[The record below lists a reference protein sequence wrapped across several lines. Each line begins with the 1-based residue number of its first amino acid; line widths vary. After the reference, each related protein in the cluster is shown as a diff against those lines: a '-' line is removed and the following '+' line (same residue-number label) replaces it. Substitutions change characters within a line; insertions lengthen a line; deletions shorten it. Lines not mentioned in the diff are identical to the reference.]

1 LTLTADVPIAK
12 ELPMTDSQS
21 RVTAD
26 HLRRDAYLYVRQ
38 SSLHQVANNTESSR
52 RQYDLR
58 GRAVA
63 LGWPTERVVVID
75 VDQGQSGSS
84 ATDREGFQRLVA
96 DVSLQKAGI
105 VLGLECSRLARNN
118 ADWHRLLE
126 LCALSGTLICDEDG
140 LYDPGQINDRLL
152 LGLKGTISEA
162 ELHFIRARLQ
172 GGLLAKAGRGELAV
186 RLPVGLVYDPV
197 GNVVLDPDAGVRQ
210 AIGHLFETFE
220 ATGSAS
226 AAVKAFAAERL
237 TFPGRHGPGGP
248 HAGELYWKPLRHDQ
262 ALFVLHNPRYA
273 GAYFYGRR
281 RQVTDIDGHSTTV
294 NKPREEWTVLI
305 PDAHPGYIGFDQ
317 YERNQATLA
326 ANAAFRGQERRAGPA
341 REGPALLQ
349 GLAICGKCGKRMAAT
364 YHARRDGTLLP
375 DYACRREGIATGTPP
390 CQTICGA
397 GIDNAV
403 AALVL
408 EQLTPLAIETALQ
421 VSAELAQRAVDADR
435 IRATHVER
443 ARYAADAARRRYLAV
458 DPANRLVADTLEAD
472 WNHKLRELSDAQ
484 DDYERAT
491 QAGNSPLTDDQQARI
506 RALASDLPALFND
519 PATPTRER
527 KRLIRLLATDVTLIK
542 TDDHITAHV
551 RLSGGAQHTLT
562 VPRPLRAWEA
572 HTTPAATI
580 AAIDELLAEHTYD
593 ETAAIL
599 NERGLTGGWG
609 KPFTVPSL
617 TQLCR
622 NRNIPDLRQRLRGAG
637 MLTLD
642 EIAGEMGVTTA
653 TIKRWQHRGHITGR
667 RIDARRA
674 HLYHP
679 GQHRPPD
686 GRRRDQLTPPEA
698 VPATRDDH
706 PDADRHGNTT
716 TNSPGGAV

>member
-1 LTLTADVPIAK
+1 
-12 ELPMTDSQS
+12 MSDSQTK
-21 RVTAD
+21 VTAD

-38 SSLHQVANNTESSR
+38 SSLYQVANNTESAR

-75 VDQGQSGSS
+75 VDQGQSGAS

-140 LYDPGQINDRLL
+140 LYDPGSINDRLL

-172 GGLLAKAGRGELAV
+172 GGILAKAGRGELAV
-186 RLPVGLVYDPV
+186 RLPVGLIYDAL
-197 GNVVLDPDAGVRQ
+197 GAVVLDPDAGVRQ
-210 AIGHLFETFE
+210 AISHLFATFE
-220 ATGSAS
+220 TTGSAS
-226 AAVKAFAAERL
+226 AVVKAFAAERL
-237 TFPGRHGPGGP
+237 TFPGRHSPGGP
-248 HAGELYWKPLRHDQ
+248 HSGELYWKPLRHDQ

-281 RQVTDIDGHSTTV
+281 RQVAGIDGHKRTV
-294 NKPREEWTVLI
+294 HKPRDQWTVLI
-305 PDAHPGYIGFDQ
+305 PDAHPGYITFEH

-326 ANAAFRGQERRAGPA
+326 ANAAFRGQERRAGPP

-349 GLAICGKCGKRMAAT
+349 GLAICGTCGKRMAAT
-364 YHARRDGTLLP
+364 YHARCNRELLP
-375 DYACRREGIATGTPP
+375 DYVCRREGIATGTPP
-390 CQTICGA
+390 CQTICGQ
-397 GIDNAV
+397 GVDDAV
-403 AALVL
+403 ANLVL
-408 EQLTPLAIETALQ
+408 QRLTPLAIETALQ
-421 VSAELAQRAVDADR
+421 VSAELAKRASDADL
-435 IRATHVER
+435 IRATSVER
-443 ARYAADAARRRYLAV
+443 AQYAADAARRRYLAV
-458 DPANRLVADTLEAD
+458 DPANRLVADQLEAD
-472 WNHKLRELSDAQ
+472 WNHRLRELTDAQ
-484 DDYERAT
+484 DEYERAQDT
-491 QAGNSPLTDDQQARI
+491 GASTLTDEQQARI

-519 PATPTRER
+519 PATPARER
-527 KRLIRLLATDVTLIK
+527 KRLIRLLITDVTLIK
-542 TDDHITAHV
+542 AGEHITVHV
-551 RLSGGAQHTLT
+551 RLSGGQLHTLT

-572 HTTPAATI
+572 HTTPPATI
-580 AAIDELLAEHTYD
+580 ALINELLADHTYD
-593 ETAAIL
+593 ATVTIL
-599 NERGLTGGWG
+599 NDRGLTGGWG
-609 KPFTVPSL
+609 HPFTVVSL

-622 NRNIPDLRQRLRGAG
+622 NRGIPSHHERLRATG
-637 MLTLD
+637 MLTLE
-642 EIAGEMGVTTA
+642 EIAGQFGVTTA

-667 RIDARRA
+667 RIDGRRA

-679 GQHRPPD
+679 GQKRPPD
-686 GRRRDQLTPPEA
+686 GRQRQLARAVAATSHDQHDLVAE
-698 VPATRDDH
+698 DI
-706 PDADRHGNTT
+706 TT